1 VRHHR
6 TRAGQ
11 IFPSRF
17 DDAGATGARCRTPYT
32 CCLRIQSVRGRSP
45 SPVYSHANV
54 FATLPNEVAELILAH
69 GLEGDDKF
77 VTASAGHFLIKFCSL
92 SNASRALFTRSHHLL
107 CPRTLAAF
115 NRRARDR
122 LLTALLA
129 YCNEAFIAKLKSPR
143 TRARACVEFV
153 NAVSRSSWRVE
164 LRWDAW
170 VGRPVSRE
178 GLLAYGRITVFN
190 SRACLLYVWER

>member
-1 VRHHR
+1 MLVPPAPAAERH
-6 TRAGQ
+6 TRVVSASKA
-11 IFPSRF
+11 FAVARLLLSTRF
-17 DDAGATGARCRTPYT
+17 ETVDP
-32 CCLRIQSVRGRSP
+32 
-45 SPVYSHANV
+45 HANV
-54 FATLPNEVAELILAH
+54 FATLPNEIAELILAH